1 MTVEIFFAIMAAKII
16 WGEYMRQQKYLS
28 VTAMIAYLAYIGMFI
43 PLSTDLYL
51 PALPEMGNYFSASE
65 FLVGLTL
72 TIFFFTFAVSMV
84 LFGPL
89 SDKYGRRPI
98 LIFGAALYTAASF
111 SCAVSSNIY
120 FLLAGRFFQA
130 VGSGAVI
137 TVATALI
144 KDCFRGKVMRKILAI
159 TQALGVI
166 APMVAPLVGGILLT
180 FTDWRGSFY
189 LLTVLGLINLIV
201 AFLFC
206 ETLPEH
212 KRYRGG
218 ILNSLTLLAQVA
230 QRKYF
235 MAVLIMFAFLSKP
248 YMAYLSASSFIY
260 VEFFSLTAQ
269 EYSYFFAVNSAASI
283 AGPILYLKL
292 KNNLSNVSMLKLSFF
307 VALTSSILVL
317 SVGQSSAVTFLL
329 SFLPFTMI
337 GAVVRPF
344 SMEILLLESKENVGT
359 AASVINFVP
368 TLFGSLGMMLGTL
381 PWGNFIDGLGLIMTT
396 ATTLSIVLWL
406 LIRSGKFGAA
416 RSGASDLT

>member
-1 MTVEIFFAIMAAKII
+1 
-16 WGEYMRQQKYLS
+16 MRHQKYLS
-28 VTAMIAYLAYIGMFI
+28 ISAMIAYITYIDMFI

-51 PALPEMGNYFSASE
+51 PALPEMGGYFSASE

-72 TIFFFTFAVSMV
+72 TIFFFVFAISMI

-111 SCAVSSNIY
+111 ACAVSADIY
-120 FLLAGRFFQA
+120 FLLVNRFFQA
-130 VGSGAVI
+130 VGSGALI
-137 TVATALI
+137 TVATAMI
-144 KDCFRGKVMRKILAI
+144 KDCFRGKLMTKILAI

-189 LLTVLGLINLIV
+189 LLTILGAINLIV

-212 KRYRGG
+212 KRYHGG
-218 ILNSLTLLAQVA
+218 ILNSLTLLIDVG
-230 QRKYF
+230 RKKYF
-235 MAVLIMFAFLSKP
+235 MSSLVMFSILSAP

-260 VEFFSLTAQ
+260 VEFFDLTAQ

-292 KNNLSNVSMLKLSFF
+292 KDLMTNVGMLRLCFF
-307 VALTSSILVL
+307 VAMLSGILVL
-317 SVGQSSAVTFLL
+317 SVGQMRAIIFLL
-329 SFLPFTMI
+329 AFLPFTAI

-344 SMEILLLESKENVGT
+344 TMEILLLEAKENIGT
-359 AASVINFVP
+359 ASSMINFIP

-381 PWGNFIDGLGLIMTT
+381 PWGNFIDGLGIIITT
-396 ATTLSIVLWL
+396 STFLSIVLW
-406 LIRSGKFGAA
+406 IMIKRGKFGAA
-416 RSGASDLT
+416 RQSASDIT

>member
-1 MTVEIFFAIMAAKII
+1 
-16 WGEYMRQQKYLS
+16 MRQQKYLTIS
-28 VTAMIAYLAYIGMFI
+28 AMIAYLTFIGAFI

-72 TIFFFTFAVSMV
+72 TIFFFVFAVSMI

-98 LIFGAALYTAASF
+98 LIFGAALYTAASYA
-111 SCAVSSNIY
+111 CAVSADIY

-130 VGSGAVI
+130 VGSGAII
-137 TVATALI
+137 TVETALI
-144 KDCFRGKVMRKILAI
+144 KDCFRGQVMRKILAI

-166 APMVAPLVGGILLT
+166 APMAAPLIGGILLT

-189 LLTVLGLINLIV
+189 LLTILGLINLIV

-212 KRYRGG
+212 KRYHGG
-218 ILNSLTLLAQVA
+218 ILNSLTLLIEVG
-230 QRKYF
+230 RKKYF
-235 MAVLIMFAFLSKP
+235 MASLIMFSILSAP

-260 VEFFSLTAQ
+260 VEFFDLTAQ

-292 KNNLSNVSMLKLSFF
+292 KDLMTNVGMLQLTFF
-307 VALTSSILVL
+307 VALMSGILVL
-317 SVGQSSAVTFLL
+317 SVGQAGAIIFLL
-329 SFLPFTMI
+329 TFLPFTAI
-337 GAVVRPF
+337 GAVIRPF
-344 SMEILLLESKENVGT
+344 SMEILLLEAKDNVGT
-359 AASVINFVP
+359 AASIINFIP

-381 PWGNFIDGLGLIMTT
+381 PWGNFIVGLGLIITT
-396 ATTLSIVLWL
+396 STTLSIVLWI
-406 LIRSGKFGAA
+406 LIKLGKFGAA
-416 RSGASDLT
+416 RQAASDLT

>member
-1 MTVEIFFAIMAAKII
+1 
-16 WGEYMRQQKYLS
+16 MRKQKYLS
-28 VTAMIAYLAYIGMFI
+28 ISAMIAYLAYIGMFI

-51 PALPEMGNYFSASE
+51 PALPMMSEYFSASE

-72 TIFFFTFAVSMV
+72 TIFFFVFAISMI

-98 LIFGAALYTAASF
+98 LIFGTAIYTAASF
-111 SCAVSSNIY
+111 ACAVSSNIY

-137 TVATALI
+137 TVATTLI

-166 APMVAPLVGGILLT
+166 APMVAPLIGGVLLT

-189 LLTVLGLINLIV
+189 LLTILGAINLFV

-212 KRYRGG
+212 KRYHGG
-218 ILNSLTLLAQVA
+218 ILNSMTLLLEVGKK
-230 QRKYF
+230 KYF
-235 MAVLIMFAFLSKP
+235 IAVLIMFAFLSKP
-248 YMAYLSASSFIY
+248 YMAYLSSSSFIY
-260 VEFFSLTAQ
+260 IEHFALTAQ

-283 AGPILYLKL
+283 AGPIIYLKL
-292 KNNLSNVSMLKLSFF
+292 KNNLSNVAMLKLCF
-307 VALTSSILVL
+307 VVAMTSGLLVL
-317 SVGQSSAVTFLL
+317 SIGKISAIMFLL
-329 SFLPFTMI
+329 AFLPFTVI
-337 GAVVRPF
+337 GAVSRPF
-344 SMEILLLESKENVGT
+344 AMEILLIEAKENVGT

-381 PWGNFIDGLGLIMTT
+381 PWSNFISGLGIIMTT
-396 ATTLSIVLWL
+396 ATFLSLVLWI
-406 LIRSGKFGAA
+406 LIKQRKFGVA
-416 RSGASDLT
+416 SQNASDLT

>member
-1 MTVEIFFAIMAAKII
+1 
-16 WGEYMRQQKYLS
+16 MRRQKYLTI
-28 VTAMIAYLAYIGMFI
+28 TAMIAYITFINMFI

-72 TIFFFTFAVSMV
+72 TIFFFVFAVSMI

-89 SDKYGRRPI
+89 SDKFGRRPI
-98 LIFGAALYTAASF
+98 LIFGAALYTASSF
-111 SCAVSSNIY
+111 ACADSSGIY
-120 FLLAGRFFQA
+120 SLLAGRFFQA

-144 KDCFRGKVMRKILAI
+144 KDCFRGQVMRKILAI

-166 APMVAPLVGGILLT
+166 APMVAPLIGGILLT
-180 FTDWRGSFY
+180 FTDWRGSFI
-189 LLTVLGLINLIV
+189 LLTILGTINLFV

-212 KRYRGG
+212 KRYHGG
-218 ILNSLTLLAQVA
+218 ILESLTLLLEVG
-230 QRKYF
+230 RKKYF
-235 MAVLIMFAFLSKP
+235 MSSLIMFSILSAP

-260 VEFFSLTAQ
+260 VEFFGLTAQ

-292 KNNLSNVSMLKLSFF
+292 KDLMSNVGMLRLTFLVSMASG
-307 VALTSSILVL
+307 ILVL
-317 SVGQSSAVTFLL
+317 TVGKTAAIMFLL
-329 SFLPFTMI
+329 AFLPFTAI
-337 GAVVRPF
+337 GAVTRPF
-344 SMEILLLESKENVGT
+344 AMEILLLEAKENVGT
-359 AASVINFVP
+359 ASSMINFVP

-381 PWGNFIDGLGLIMTT
+381 PWGNFIVGLGLII
-396 ATTLSIVLWL
+396 ATSTFLSIVLW
-406 LIRSGKFGAA
+406 IMIKRGKFGSA
-416 RSGASDLT
+416 RQPASDLT

>member
-1 MTVEIFFAIMAAKII
+1 
-16 WGEYMRQQKYLS
+16 MRRQKYLTI
-28 VTAMIAYLAYIGMFI
+28 TAMIAYITYINMFI

-72 TIFFFTFAVSMV
+72 TIFFFVFAVSMV

-89 SDKYGRRPI
+89 ADKFGRRPI
-98 LIFGAALYTAASF
+98 LILGAAIYTAASF
-111 SCAVSSNIY
+111 ACAEASNIY
-120 FLLAGRFFQA
+120 FLLIGRFFQA
-130 VGSGAVI
+130 VGSGAVV

-144 KDCFRGKVMRKILAI
+144 KDCFRGQVMRKILAI

-180 FTDWRGSFY
+180 FTDWRGAFY
-189 LLTVLGLINLIV
+189 LLTILGAINLIV

-206 ETLPEH
+206 ETLPER
-212 KRYRGG
+212 KRYHGG
-218 ILNSLTLLAQVA
+218 ILNSLTLLIDVG
-230 QRKYF
+230 RKKYF
-235 MAVLIMFAFLSKP
+235 MSTLVMFSILSAP

-260 VEFFSLTAQ
+260 VEFFDLTAQ

-292 KNNLSNVSMLKLSFF
+292 KDLMTNVGLLRLNFF
-307 VALTSSILVL
+307 VAMASGLLVL
-317 SVGQSSAVTFLL
+317 SVGQTRAIIFLL
-329 SFLPFTMI
+329 AFLPFTVI

-344 SMEILLLESKENVGT
+344 AMEILLLEAKENIGT
-359 AASVINFVP
+359 ASSIINFVP

-381 PWGNFIDGLGLIMTT
+381 PWGNFIDGLGIIITV
-396 ATTLSIVLWL
+396 ATFLSIVLWIM
-406 LIRSGKFGAA
+406 IRRGKFGTA
-416 RSGASDLT
+416 RQAASDLT

>member
-1 MTVEIFFAIMAAKII
+1 
-16 WGEYMRQQKYLS
+16 MRRQKYLS
-28 VTAMIAYLAYIGMFI
+28 ISAMITYITFINMFI

-51 PALPEMGNYFSASE
+51 PALPQMGNYFSASE
-65 FLVGLTL
+65 LLVGLTL
-72 TIFFFTFAVSMV
+72 TIFFFVFAVSMV

-89 SDKYGRRPI
+89 SDKFGRRPI
-98 LIFGAALYTAASF
+98 LIFGAAIYTAASF
-111 SCAVSSNIY
+111 ACAVSANIY

-137 TVATALI
+137 TVSTALI

-166 APMVAPLVGGILLT
+166 APMVAPLVGGVLLT

-189 LLTVLGLINLIV
+189 LLTALGTINLIV

-212 KRYRGG
+212 RRYQGE
-218 ILNSLTLLAQVA
+218 ILNSLTLLAEVA
-230 QRKYF
+230 RRKYF

-260 VEFFSLTAQ
+260 VEHFNLTAQ

-292 KNNLSNVSMLKLSFF
+292 KNNLSNISMLRLCFF
-307 VALTSSILVL
+307 VAMTSGILELV
-317 SVGQSSAVTFLL
+317 F
-329 SFLPFTMI
+329 
-337 GAVVRPF
+337 
-344 SMEILLLESKENVGT
+344 
-359 AASVINFVP
+359 IN
-368 TLFGSLGMMLGTL
+368 
-381 PWGNFIDGLGLIMTT
+381 D
-396 ATTLSIVLWL
+396 
-406 LIRSGKFGAA
+406 
-416 RSGASDLT
+416 

>member
-1 MTVEIFFAIMAAKII
+1 MRKQKFLTV
-16 WGEYMRQQKYLS
+16 S
-28 VTAMIAYLAYIGMFI
+28 TMIAYLAFIGMFI

-72 TIFFFTFAVSMV
+72 TIFFFTFAVSMI

-189 LLTVLGLINLIV
+189 LLTILGTINLIV

-212 KRYRGG
+212 KRYQGG

-230 QRKYF
+230 RKKYF
-235 MAVLIMFAFLSKP
+235 MAVLIMFALLSKP

-292 KNNLSNVSMLKLSFF
+292 KNILSNVSMLRLSFF
-307 VALTSSILVL
+307 VAATSGILVL
-317 SVGQSSAVTFLL
+317 TVGQSGALMFLL
-329 SFLPFTMI
+329 AFLPFTMI

-381 PWGNFIDGLGLIMTT
+381 PWSNFIEGLGLIMAT
-396 ATTLSIVLWL
+396 ATTLSIVLWI
-406 LIRSGKFGAA
+406 LIKLGKFGAA
-416 RSGASDLT
+416 AQPASDIT

>member
-1 MTVEIFFAIMAAKII
+1 
-16 WGEYMRQQKYLS
+16 MRRQKYLNI
-28 VTAMIAYLAYIGMFI
+28 TAMIAYLAYIGMFI

-51 PALPEMGNYFSASE
+51 PALPEMGNYFSTSE

-72 TIFFFTFAVSMV
+72 TIFFLVFAVSMI

-111 SCAVSSNIY
+111 ACAVAPSIY
-120 FLLAGRFFQA
+120 LLLAGRFFQA

-137 TVATALI
+137 TVATTLI

-159 TQALGVI
+159 TQACGVI

-189 LLTVLGLINLIV
+189 LLTILGAINLTI

-218 ILNSLTLLAQVA
+218 LLNSMTLLVEVG
-230 QRKYF
+230 RKKYF
-235 MAVLIMFAFLSKP
+235 LAVLITFALLSKP

-260 VEFFSLTAQ
+260 IEHFALTAQ

-292 KNNLSNVSMLKLSFF
+292 KNNLSNVAMLRLCFF
-307 VALTSSILVL
+307 VAMTSGLLVL
-317 SVGQSSAVTFLL
+317 SVGQMSAIIFLL
-329 SFLPFTMI
+329 SFLPFTVI
-337 GAVVRPF
+337 GAVSRPF
-344 SMEILLLESKENVGT
+344 AMEILLLEAKENVGT

-381 PWGNFIDGLGLIMTT
+381 PWANFIEGLGLIMTT
-396 ATTLSIVLWL
+396 ATFLSLLLWI
-406 LIRSGKFGAA
+406 LIRAKKFGAA
-416 RSGASDLT
+416 SQNASDIT

>member
-1 MTVEIFFAIMAAKII
+1 
-16 WGEYMRQQKYLS
+16 
-28 VTAMIAYLAYIGMFI
+28 MIAYLAYIGMFI

-51 PALPEMGNYFSASE
+51 PALPMMSEYFSASE

-72 TIFFFTFAVSMV
+72 TIFFFVFAISMI

-98 LIFGAALYTAASF
+98 LIFGTAIYTAASF
-111 SCAVSSNIY
+111 ACAVSSNIY

-137 TVATALI
+137 TVATTLI

-166 APMVAPLVGGILLT
+166 APMVAPLVGGLLLT

-189 LLTVLGLINLIV
+189 LLTILGAINLFV

-212 KRYRGG
+212 KRYHGG
-218 ILNSLTLLAQVA
+218 ILNSMTLLLEVGKK
-230 QRKYF
+230 KYF
-235 MAVLIMFAFLSKP
+235 IAVLIMFAFLSKP
-248 YMAYLSASSFIY
+248 YMAYLSSSSFIY
-260 VEFFSLTAQ
+260 IEHFALTAQ
-269 EYSYFFAVNSAASI
+269 EYSYFFAINSAASI
-283 AGPILYLKL
+283 AGPIIYLKL
-292 KNNLSNVSMLKLSFF
+292 KNNLSNIAMLKLCF
-307 VALTSSILVL
+307 VVAMTSGLLVL
-317 SVGQSSAVTFLL
+317 SIGKISAIMFLL
-329 SFLPFTMI
+329 AFLPFTVI
-337 GAVVRPF
+337 GAVSRPF
-344 SMEILLLESKENVGT
+344 AMEILLLEAKENVGT

-381 PWGNFIDGLGLIMTT
+381 PWSNFISGLGIIMTT
-396 ATTLSIVLWL
+396 ATFLSLVLWI
-406 LIRSGKFGAA
+406 LIKQRKFGVA
-416 RSGASDLT
+416 SQNASDLT

>member
-1 MTVEIFFAIMAAKII
+1 
-16 WGEYMRQQKYLS
+16 MRKQKYLS
-28 VTAMIAYLAYIGMFI
+28 ITAMIAYLAYIGMFI

-72 TIFFFTFAVSMV
+72 TIFFFIFAVSMI

-89 SDKYGRRPI
+89 ADKFGRRPI
-98 LIFGAALYTAASF
+98 LIFGAAIYTASSF
-111 SCAVSSNIY
+111 ACAISTNIY

-130 VGSGAVI
+130 VGSGAII

-144 KDCFRGKVMRKILAI
+144 KDCFRGAVMRKILAI

-189 LLTVLGLINLIV
+189 LLTALGAINLFM

-212 KRYRGG
+212 KRYQGG
-218 ILNSLTLLAQVA
+218 VLDSMTLLLAVG
-230 QRKYF
+230 RKKYF
-235 MAVLIMFAFLSKP
+235 MSSLVMFSILMTP

-260 VEFFSLTAQ
+260 VEFFGLTAQ

-292 KNNLSNVSMLKLSFF
+292 KNLMTNVGLLRLTFFVSMLSG
-307 VALTSSILVL
+307 ILVL
-317 SVGQSSAVTFLL
+317 HVGQGAAIIFLL
-329 SFLPFTMI
+329 SFVPFTVI
-337 GAVVRPF
+337 ESVARPF
-344 SMEILLLESKENVGT
+344 SMEILLLEAKENVGT
-359 AASVINFVP
+359 AASVMNFLP

-381 PWGNFIDGLGLIMTT
+381 PWRNFIEGLGIIMTT
-396 ATTLSIVLWL
+396 ATFLSILLW
-406 LIRSGKFGAA
+406 IMISWGKFGRA
-416 RSGASDLT
+416 SQNASDIT

>member
-1 MTVEIFFAIMAAKII
+1 
-16 WGEYMRQQKYLS
+16 MRRQKYLS
-28 VTAMIAYLAYIGMFI
+28 ISAMIAYLAYIGMFI

-72 TIFFFTFAVSMV
+72 TIFFFVFAVSMI

-98 LIFGAALYTAASF
+98 LIFGAAIYTAASF
-111 SCAVSSNIY
+111 ACAVSSNIY

-137 TVATALI
+137 TVATTLI

-189 LLTVLGLINLIV
+189 LLTILGAINLIV

-218 ILNSLTLLAQVA
+218 ILKSLTLLVEVG
-230 QRKYF
+230 RKKYF
-235 MAVLIMFAFLSKP
+235 MAVLIMFALLSKP

-260 VEFFSLTAQ
+260 IEFFALTAQ

-283 AGPILYLKL
+283 AGPVLYLKL
-292 KNNLSNVSMLKLSFF
+292 KNSLSNVAMLRLCIV
-307 VALTSSILVL
+307 VAMISGLLVL
-317 SVGQSSAVTFLL
+317 SVGQSQAIMFLL
-329 SFLPFTMI
+329 AFLPFTVI
-337 GAVVRPF
+337 GAVSRPF
-344 SMEILLLESKENVGT
+344 AMEILLLEAKENVGT
-359 AASVINFVP
+359 AASAINFVP

-381 PWGNFIDGLGLIMTT
+381 PWGNFIEGLGLIMTT
-396 ATTLSIVLWL
+396 ATFLSLLLWI
-406 LIRSGKFGAA
+406 LIRAGKFGAA
-416 RSGASDLT
+416 SQNSSDIT

>member
-1 MTVEIFFAIMAAKII
+1 
-16 WGEYMRQQKYLS
+16 MRHQKYLTI
-28 VTAMIAYLAYIGMFI
+28 TAMIAYITFINMFI

-72 TIFFFTFAVSMV
+72 TIFFFVFAISMI

-98 LIFGAALYTAASF
+98 LIFGAAIYTAASF
-111 SCAVSSNIY
+111 ACAVSSNIY

-144 KDCFRGKVMRKILAI
+144 KDCFRGQVMRKILAI

-180 FTDWRGSFY
+180 FIDWRGSFY
-189 LLTVLGLINLIV
+189 LLTILGAINLTV

-206 ETLPEH
+206 ETLSER
-212 KRYRGG
+212 KRYHGG
-218 ILNSLTLLAQVA
+218 ILNSLTLLLEVG
-230 QRKYF
+230 RKKYF
-235 MAVLIMFAFLSKP
+235 MSSLVMFSILSAP

-260 VEFFSLTAQ
+260 VEFFDLTAQ

-292 KNNLSNVSMLKLSFF
+292 KNLISNVGILRLIFFVSMLSG
-307 VALTSSILVL
+307 VLVL
-317 SVGQSSAVTFLL
+317 SVGQMRAIMFLL
-329 SFLPFTMI
+329 AFLPFTAI

-344 SMEILLLESKENVGT
+344 AMEILLLEAKENIGT
-359 AASVINFVP
+359 ASSMINFVP

-381 PWGNFIDGLGLIMTT
+381 PWSNFVDGLGIIMTT
-396 ATTLSIVLWL
+396 ATTLSIVLWI
-406 LIRSGKFGAA
+406 LIKRGKFGAA
-416 RSGASDLT
+416 RQSASDIT

>member
-1 MTVEIFFAIMAAKII
+1 
-16 WGEYMRQQKYLS
+16 MRRQKYLTI
-28 VTAMIAYLAYIGMFI
+28 TAMIAYLAYIGMFI

-51 PALPEMGNYFSASE
+51 PALPEMGGYFSASE

-72 TIFFFTFAVSMV
+72 TIFFFVFAVSMI

-98 LIFGAALYTAASF
+98 LIFGAALYTAASLV
-111 SCAVSSNIY
+111 CAEASNIY

-137 TVATALI
+137 TVATTLI
-144 KDCFRGKVMRKILAI
+144 KDCFRGKLMRKILAI

-180 FTDWRGSFY
+180 FTDWRGAFY
-189 LLTVLGLINLIV
+189 LLTILGAINLIV

-218 ILNSLTLLAQVA
+218 ILNSLTLLLDVA
-230 QRKYF
+230 RKKYF
-235 MAVLIMFAFLSKP
+235 MAVLIMFALLSKP

-260 VEFFSLTAQ
+260 VEFFDLTAQ

-292 KNNLSNVSMLKLSFF
+292 KNSMTNVGLLRLCFF
-307 VALTSSILVL
+307 VAMTSGLLVL
-317 SVGQSSAVTFLL
+317 SVGQTRAVMFLL
-329 SFLPFTMI
+329 AFLPFTVI
-337 GAVVRPF
+337 GAVSRPF
-344 SMEILLLESKENVGT
+344 AMEILLLEANENVGT

-381 PWGNFIDGLGLIMTT
+381 PWGNFINGLGIIMTT
-396 ATTLSIVLWL
+396 ATFLSVVLWIM
-406 LIRSGKFGAA
+406 IRRGQFGSA
-416 RSGASDLT
+416 RQSASDLT

>member
-1 MTVEIFFAIMAAKII
+1 
-16 WGEYMRQQKYLS
+16 MRKQKYLS
-28 VTAMIAYLAYIGMFI
+28 ISAMIAYIAFINMFI
-43 PLSTDLYL
+43 PLSTDLFL
-51 PALPEMGNYFSASE
+51 PALPEMGNYFSTSE

-72 TIFFFTFAVSMV
+72 TIFFFVFAVSMI

-89 SDKYGRRPI
+89 SDKYGRRSI
-98 LIFGAALYTAASF
+98 LILGASIYTVASF
-111 SCAVSSNIY
+111 ACAEASTIY
-120 FLLAGRFFQA
+120 FLLVGRFFQA

-189 LLTVLGLINLIV
+189 LLTALGGINLIV

-218 ILNSLTLLAQVA
+218 LLNSMTLLLEVG
-230 QRKYF
+230 RKKYF

-260 VEFFSLTAQ
+260 VEFFNLTAQ

-292 KNNLSNVSMLKLSFF
+292 KNILSNVSLLKLCFCVAITSGLLVSSFGQ
-307 VALTSSILVL
+307 TSAII
-317 SVGQSSAVTFLL
+317 FLL
-329 SFLPFTMI
+329 SFLPFTAI

-344 SMEILLLESKENVGT
+344 SMEILLLEARENVGT
-359 AASVINFVP
+359 AAAVINFVP

-381 PWGNFIDGLGLIMTT
+381 PWGNFVDGLGLIMMT
-396 ATTLSIVLWL
+396 ATTLSVTLWI
-406 LIRSGKFGAA
+406 LIRCGKFGTA
-416 RSGASDLT
+416 RQSASDIT

>member
-1 MTVEIFFAIMAAKII
+1 
-16 WGEYMRQQKYLS
+16 MRQQKYLTI
-28 VTAMIAYLAYIGMFI
+28 TAMIAYLTYIDMFV

-51 PALPEMGNYFSASE
+51 PALPTMSEYFSASE
-65 FLVGLTL
+65 FLIGLTL
-72 TIFFFTFAVSMV
+72 TIFFFVFAVSMI

-89 SDKYGRRPI
+89 ADKFGRRPI
-98 LIFGAALYTAASF
+98 LILGATIYTAASF
-111 SCAVSSNIY
+111 ACAVSADIY
-120 FLLAGRFFQA
+120 SLLVGRFFQA
-130 VGSGAVI
+130 VGSGALI

-144 KDCFRGKVMRKILAI
+144 KDCFRGRLMTKILAI

-166 APMVAPLVGGILLT
+166 APMVAPLIGGILLT

-189 LLTVLGLINLIV
+189 LLTALGAINLIV

-212 KRYRGG
+212 KRYHGG
-218 ILNSLTLLAQVA
+218 ILNSLTLLIDVG
-230 QRKYF
+230 RKKYF
-235 MAVLIMFAFLSKP
+235 MSSLIMFSILSAP

-260 VEFFSLTAQ
+260 VEFFELTAQ

-292 KNNLSNVSMLKLSFF
+292 KNFMSNVGMLRLTFFISMLSG
-307 VALTSSILVL
+307 ILVL
-317 SVGQSSAVTFLL
+317 TVGQARAIIFLL
-329 SFLPFTMI
+329 AFLPFTAI

-344 SMEILLLESKENVGT
+344 AMEILLLEAKENVGT

-381 PWGNFIDGLGLIMTT
+381 PWGNFIVGLGLIITT
-396 ATTLSIVLWL
+396 ATFLSIALWIM
-406 LIRSGKFGAA
+406 IRRGKFGSA
-416 RSGASDLT
+416 RQSASDLT

>member
-1 MTVEIFFAIMAAKII
+1 
-16 WGEYMRQQKYLS
+16 MRHQKYLS
-28 VTAMIAYLAYIGMFI
+28 ISAMIIYLTFIGMFI

-51 PALPEMGNYFSASE
+51 PALPQMGGYFSTSE
-65 FLVGLTL
+65 FFVGLTL
-72 TIFFFTFAVSMV
+72 TIFFFVFAVSMI

-89 SDKYGRRPI
+89 ADKFGRRPI
-98 LIFGAALYTAASF
+98 LIFGAAIYTLASLA
-111 SCAVSSNIY
+111 CAEAPSIY
-120 FLLAGRFFQA
+120 FLLARRFFQA

-144 KDCFRGKVMRKILAI
+144 KDCFRGQVMRKILAI

-189 LLTVLGLINLIV
+189 LLTVLGAINLIV

-212 KRYRGG
+212 KRYRGDV
-218 ILNSLTLLAQVA
+218 LNSLTLLLEVG
-230 QRKYF
+230 RKKYF
-235 MAVLIMFAFLSKP
+235 MASLVMFSILMTP

-260 VEFFSLTAQ
+260 MEFFDLTAQ

-292 KNNLSNVSMLKLSFF
+292 KTLMTNVGMLRLILFVSMLSG
-307 VALTSSILVL
+307 ILVL
-317 SVGQSSAVTFLL
+317 SVGQVRAIMFLL
-329 SFLPFTMI
+329 AFVPFTI
-337 GAVVRPF
+337 IESVARPF
-344 SMEILLLESKENVGT
+344 SMEILLLEAKENVGT
-359 AASVINFVP
+359 ASSVINFVP

-381 PWGNFIDGLGLIMTT
+381 PWSNFIDGLGLIMVT
-396 ATTLSIVLWL
+396 ATTLSIVLWI
-406 LIRSGKFGAA
+406 LIRRGKFGSA
-416 RSGASDLT
+416 RQSASDLT

>member
-1 MTVEIFFAIMAAKII
+1 MK
-16 WGEYMRQQKYLS
+16 RQKYLS
-28 VTAMIAYLAYIGMFI
+28 ISAMIAYIAFINMFI

-51 PALPEMGNYFSASE
+51 PALPEMGGYFSASE

-72 TIFFFTFAVSMV
+72 TIFFFVFAVSMV
-84 LFGPL
+84 LFGPMA
-89 SDKYGRRPI
+89 DKFGRRPI
-98 LIFGAALYTAASF
+98 LILGAAIYTAASF

-137 TVATALI
+137 TVSTALI
-144 KDCFRGKVMRKILAI
+144 KDCFRGELMRKILAI

-180 FTDWRGSFY
+180 FTDWRGSLY
-189 LLTVLGLINLIV
+189 LLTILGAINLIV

-206 ETLPEH
+206 ETLSEH
-212 KRYRGG
+212 KRYHGG
-218 ILNSLTLLAQVA
+218 ILNSLTLLAQVG
-230 QRKYF
+230 RKKYF
-235 MAVLIMFAFLSKP
+235 MAVLIMFALLSKP

-260 VEFFSLTAQ
+260 IEVFSLTAQ

-283 AGPILYLKL
+283 TGPILYLKL
-292 KNNLSNVSMLKLSFF
+292 KNNLSNVALLRLCFF
-307 VALTSSILVL
+307 VALTSGILV
-317 SVGQSSAVTFLL
+317 STVGNSRAINFLL
-329 SFLPFTMI
+329 AFLPFTMI

-344 SMEILLLESKENVGT
+344 SMEILLLEAKENVGT
-359 AASVINFVP
+359 AAAVINFVP

-381 PWGNFIDGLGLIMTT
+381 PWENFVSGLGLIMLT

-406 LIRSGKFGAA
+406 LIKSGKFGSALQN
-416 RSGASDLT
+416 ASDLT

>member
-1 MTVEIFFAIMAAKII
+1 
-16 WGEYMRQQKYLS
+16 MRRQKYLT
-28 VTAMIAYLAYIGMFI
+28 VTAMIIYLTFIGAFI

-72 TIFFFTFAVSMV
+72 TIFFFVFAVSMI

-98 LIFGAALYTAASF
+98 LIFGAAIYTAASLA
-111 SCAVSSNIY
+111 CAEASNIY

-130 VGSGAVI
+130 VGSGAII
-137 TVATALI
+137 TVETALI
-144 KDCFRGKVMRKILAI
+144 KDCFRGQIMRKILAI

-166 APMVAPLVGGILLT
+166 APMAAPLIGGVLLT

-189 LLTVLGLINLIV
+189 LLTLLGAINLFV

-212 KRYRGG
+212 KRYHGG
-218 ILNSLTLLAQVA
+218 IFNSLTLLLEVG
-230 QRKYF
+230 RKRYF
-235 MAVLIMFAFLSKP
+235 MAALIMFSILSAP

-260 VEFFSLTAQ
+260 VEFFNLTAQ

-283 AGPILYLKL
+283 LGPILYLKL
-292 KNNLSNVSMLKLSFF
+292 KDLMTNVGMLRLCFLIAAASG
-307 VALTSSILVL
+307 VLVL
-317 SVGQSSAVTFLL
+317 TVGQMRAVVFLL
-329 SFLPFTMI
+329 AFVPFTAI

-344 SMEILLLESKENVGT
+344 AMEILLLEAKENVGT
-359 AASVINFVP
+359 ASSIINFVP

-381 PWGNFIDGLGLIMTT
+381 PWANFIDGLGLIMTAST
-396 ATTLSIVLWL
+396 ALSIMLWL
-406 LIRSGKFGAA
+406 LIRSGRFGAA
-416 RSGASDLT
+416 RQSASDLT

>member
-1 MTVEIFFAIMAAKII
+1 
-16 WGEYMRQQKYLS
+16 MRQQKYLTI
-28 VTAMIAYLAYIGMFI
+28 TAMIAYLTYIGMFV

-72 TIFFFTFAVSMV
+72 TIFFFVFAVSMI

-98 LIFGAALYTAASF
+98 LIFGAAIYTASSFACAEAS
-111 SCAVSSNIY
+111 SIY

-130 VGSGAVI
+130 VGSGAII
-137 TVATALI
+137 TIETALI
-144 KDCFRGKVMRKILAI
+144 KDCFRGAVMRKILAI
-159 TQALGVI
+159 TQAFGVI
-166 APMVAPLVGGILLT
+166 APMVAPLIGGILLT
-180 FTDWRGSFY
+180 LTDWRGSFY
-189 LLTVLGLINLIV
+189 LLTVLGAINLLV

-206 ETLPEH
+206 ETLPEY
-212 KRYRGG
+212 KRYRGD
-218 ILNSLTLLAQVA
+218 ILNSLTLLIDVG
-230 QRKYF
+230 RKKYF
-235 MAVLIMFAFLSKP
+235 MSVLIMFSILSAP

-260 VEFFSLTAQ
+260 VEFFELTAQ

-292 KNNLSNVSMLKLSFF
+292 KNFMSNVGMLRLTFFISMASG
-307 VALTSSILVL
+307 ILVL
-317 SVGQSSAVTFLL
+317 TVGQARAIMFLL
-329 SFLPFTMI
+329 AFLPFTAI

-344 SMEILLLESKENVGT
+344 AMEILLLEAKENVGT

-381 PWGNFIDGLGLIMTT
+381 PWGNFIVGLGLIITT
-396 ATTLSIVLWL
+396 ATFLSIALWIM
-406 LIRSGKFGAA
+406 IRRGKFGSA
-416 RSGASDLT
+416 RQSASDLT